1 MSSPGYIDSASLH
14 MVILA
19 LHNGK
24 PAEWSQ
30 WTWETT
36 QFVTCVLWA
45 LPTFAVPPDPSPHKG
60 VGGPYGHILQEL
72 SVVFGGIDHHRDSR
86 ALKLTKQWA
95 RRDPQA
101 RLSLCRSVQA
111 DPQFSLWLDS
121 YIPFFWR
128 WHARMH
134 GALFTAEFIPEIS
147 LMLGCRQ
154 SDLERVHELSG
165 RESQVAEWVKKR
177 PETESFRLASDAFA
191 IATLLRGRHHDY
203 AARNADIKIMHHP
216 MREPL
221 LRKIKR
227 THMFEISNTM
237 QYVTNIIVAAALKQ
251 TGLKQKIHS
260 WASNV
265 LKVRAALA
273 DDRIDLRPKNR
284 DDVALDSAID
294 AVRKS
299 AVDVHPKT
307 LDPLLDILMGL
318 SVGALTGFTLAPW
331 VGVPAGSAAGLVSRV
346 TQAPARVVRGAYRA
360 KHNLR
365 RLARSNAGRV
375 QRIMGKNA

>member
-1 MSSPGYIDSASLH
+1 MFGQGYIDSASLH
-14 MVILA
+14 MLILA
-19 LHNGK
+19 LRSGK

-36 QFVTCVLWA
+36 QYVTCALWA

-60 VGGPYGHILQEL
+60 AGGPYGQILQEL
-72 SVVFGGIDHHRDSR
+72 SMVFGGIDQEDSE
-86 ALKLTKQWA
+86 ALRLTRQWT

-101 RLSLCRSVQA
+101 RLALCKSVQD

-121 YIPFFWR
+121 YMPFFWTR
-128 WHARMH
+128 HVRMH

-154 SDLERVHELSG
+154 ADLERIHELSG
-165 RESQVAEWVKKR
+165 RESQVSEWVKKR
-177 PETESFRLASDAFA
+177 PDTESFRLASNAFA
-191 IATLLRGRHHDY
+191 ITTLLRGRYHDY
-203 AARNADIKIMHHP
+203 AARNADLKIMHHP

-227 THMFEISNTM
+227 TDLFEISNTK

-265 LKVRAALA
+265 LKVRAALR
-273 DDRIDLRPKNR
+273 DGRIDLRPKDR
-284 DDVALDSAID
+284 DDVARDSAID

-331 VGVPAGSAAGLVSRV
+331 VGVPAGSAAGLVSRL
-346 TQAPARVVRGAYRA
+346 TQAPAHLVRRAYRA
-360 KHNLR
+360 RHNLQ
-365 RLARSNAGRV
+365 RLARSSAGRV
-375 QRIMGKNA
+375 QRIMTKNV